1 MALAQW
7 CVCVSRLKCV
17 LSSPGVSLVKIPSV
31 STSTHYFSILTQRK
45 HNDFAFFSRHARA
58 RTESP
63 GLLHYGMSPGV
74 FPSMW
79 LPSPCYPFLFPFLI
93 PPLSWRPIY
102 RLTLSFLDTLLNM
115 SIVRSSCSSQSHFL
129 WEALLG
135 LAFFPH
141 PYELRLTSPT
151 ASWKTHLKHSSW
163 VLLPE
168 GPSFH
173 HGVHSVE

>member
-1 MALAQW
+1 MTRKKSLLKRSYLEKK
-7 CVCVSRLKCV
+7 SRWLLHNDV
-17 LSSPGVSLVKIPSV
+17 FVSLDSSV
-31 STSTHYFSILTQRK
+31 FFLSQESAWLRFHQSALLPITLQFLTQRK

-115 SIVRSSCSSQSHFL
+115 SIVRSSYSSQSHFL
-129 WEALLG
+129 
-135 LAFFPH
+135 
-141 PYELRLTSPT
+141 
-151 ASWKTHLKHSSW
+151 
-163 VLLPE
+163 
-168 GPSFH
+168 
-173 HGVHSVE
+173 